1 MDVNDLRI
9 LVTLLS
15 FAAFVGIVAW
25 VWSRRN
31 RKRFDEAQ
39 MLPFLDE
46 PPASAAVPSAPVPSA
61 PVPAAPSPTTPPPHR
76 SIGHE

>member
-46 PPASAAVPSAPVPSA
+46 PPASA

>member
-46 PPASAAVPSAPVPSA
+46 PPAAVPSAPVPSA

>member
-9 LVTLLS
+9 GVTVLS
-15 FAAFVGIVAW
+15 FAAFAGIVAW

-46 PPASAAVPSAPVPSA
+46 PPARPRMVAAAM
-61 PVPAAPSPTTPPPHR
+61 
-76 SIGHE
+76 

>member
-15 FAAFVGIVAW
+15 FGAFVGIVVW

-46 PPASAAVPSAPVPSA
+46 PPAAPD
-61 PVPAAPSPTTPPPHR
+61 PVPAASPPTAAPEHR
-76 SIGHE
+76 P

>member
-46 PPASAAVPSAPVPSA
+46 PPAAAPVSSAPVPSA